1 MNVVTARPQ
10 LSFITDRSK
19 AVLLIWF
26 STLLFYV
33 SYVGGSDVV
42 SVNCFGVRF
51 SVMSHFMFVHNT
63 FSSVLVAEWP
73 PFGK

>member
-1 MNVVTARPQ
+1 M
-10 LSFITDRSK
+10 
-19 AVLLIWF
+19 
-26 STLLFYV
+26 
-33 SYVGGSDVV
+33 V

-63 FSSVLVAEWP
+63 LSSILVTEWP

>member
-1 MNVVTARPQ
+1 M
-10 LSFITDRSK
+10 
-19 AVLLIWF
+19 
-26 STLLFYV
+26 
-33 SYVGGSDVV
+33 V

-73 PFGK
+73 PFGKIAARSVSNLFSLYFVYL